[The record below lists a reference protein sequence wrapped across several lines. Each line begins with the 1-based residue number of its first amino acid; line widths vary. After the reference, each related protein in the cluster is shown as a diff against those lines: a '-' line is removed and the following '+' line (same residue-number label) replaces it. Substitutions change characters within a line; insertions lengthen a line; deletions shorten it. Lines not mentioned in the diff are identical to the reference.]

1 MQRRLTALGFDVA
14 ADVPGTY
21 GDGTVAAVLAFQ
33 ERRGIRIDG
42 ICGPQ
47 TWSTLVEAG
56 YRLGDR
62 PLYLT
67 HPMLRGDD
75 VAELQRRLGSLGFD
89 AGRVDGILGPRT
101 ERALAD
107 FQRNAGLVSDA
118 VCGPATL
125 AALERLGS
133 SCDAP
138 HSVAAV
144 REREEHRSG
153 PRLLSGRRIAVGE
166 TGGLDA
172 LARAVA
178 AALTSAGAMVVLLQH
193 PDLVQHAAGANAAR
207 ADAYV
212 GVALARDGSGDCSTA
227 YYRSPSGWESPEG
240 RRLAALVQ
248 EALLPVLDRV
258 NTVRG
263 MAVPVLRETVMP
275 AVVTELA
282 PASLVV
288 ERSADLAL
296 ALTSA
301 VRLWVEDADRAN
313 LPQVS
318 HRVGTSAE
326 G

>member
-1 MQRRLTALGFDVA
+1 MALGFDLEG
-14 ADVPGTY
+14 DRHGTY
-21 GDGTVAAVLAFQ
+21 GGGTVAAVRAFQ

-42 ICGPQ
+42 VCGDQ
-47 TWSTLVEAG
+47 TWSALVEAG

-62 PLYLT
+62 PLYLA
-67 HPMLRGDD
+67 HPMQRGDD

-89 AGRVDGILGPRT
+89 GGRVDGILGPRT

-107 FQRNAGLVSDA
+107 FQRNAGVVSDA
-118 VCGPATL
+118 VCGPATI

-144 REREEHRSG
+144 REREEHRQGS
-153 PRLLSGRRIAVGE
+153 RSLTGRRIAVGE

-172 LARAVA
+172 LARSVA
-178 AALTSAGAMVVLLQH
+178 AALTSAGGSVVVLQH
-193 PDLVQHAAGANAAR
+193 PDSYEHAAGANAAG

-212 GVALARDGSGDCSTA
+212 GVALTADGAAGSSSA
-227 YYRSPSGWESPEG
+227 YYRSASGWESPGG
-240 RRLAALVQ
+240 RRLAELVQ
-248 EALLPVLDRV
+248 SALAPVLGG
-258 NTVRG
+258 TSTLRG
-263 MAVPVLRETVMP
+263 MAVPVLRETAMP

-282 PASLVV
+282 PAALVV
-288 ERSADLAL
+288 ERSAEVAR

-301 VRLWVEDADRAN
+301 VRLWVEGA
-313 LPQVS
+313 P
-318 HRVGTSAE
+318 E

>member
-1 MQRRLTALGFDVA
+1 MQRRLAALGFDPA
-14 ADVPGTY
+14 TDTPGTY
-21 GDGTVAAVLAFQ
+21 GDATLAAVLAFQ
-33 ERRGIRIDG
+33 EWRGIRIDG

-47 TWSTLVEAG
+47 TWSALVEAG

-101 ERALAD
+101 ERAMAD

-178 AALTSAGAMVVLLQH
+178 AALTSAGGMVILLQH
-193 PDLVQHAAGANAAR
+193 PDSVQHAAGANAAG

-212 GVALARDGSGDCSTA
+212 GVALAPGDTDDCSTA

-240 RRLAALVQ
+240 RRLAELVQ
-248 EALLPVLDRV
+248 EALVPVLHRM
-258 NTVRG
+258 NHVRG

-296 ALTSA
+296 AVTSA
-301 VRLWVEDADRAN
+301 VRLWVEDADRAI